1 MTGIDEITAA
11 ISSNSEKSDNY
22 HPVVAQ
28 LNDGWRVI
36 VCGAGIQWVLQRRG
50 SPKKPRRDDW
60 RGRSYCRTS
69 EALIR
74 CAREYA
80 GSIDPAAAAIL
91 AALPEWIEHPYGEP
105 TPTNETLS
113 IAEGN

>member
-1 MTGIDEITAA
+1 MTGIDEATTTIP
-11 ISSNSEKSDNY
+11 SKSEKSDSY
-22 HPVVAQ
+22 PVVAH

-36 VCGAGIQWVLQRRG
+36 VCGAGIQWILQRRG

-91 AALPEWIEHPYGEP
+91 AALPEWIEHPNREVIP
-105 TPTNETLS
+105 SNNPS
-113 IAEGN
+113 ISEGN